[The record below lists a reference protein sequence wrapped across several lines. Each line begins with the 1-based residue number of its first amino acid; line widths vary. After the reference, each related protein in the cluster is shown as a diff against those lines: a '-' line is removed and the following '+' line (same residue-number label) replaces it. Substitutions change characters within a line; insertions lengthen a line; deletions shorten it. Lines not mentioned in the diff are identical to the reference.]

1 MCLFVTSSF
10 DGTANLY
17 NLHSARLIRTFRHP
31 TLAPIYSVLL
41 AQNPLA
47 ICAFFSRE
55 DNLWNSFSIN
65 GSHLTD
71 LSRLSGQERAHNQ
84 RVLTEDC
91 SHVISPQVVKDSY
104 HMDKLVYGTEKGYIV
119 LRMLPSMLRFR
130 RLQVST
136 EHPVLTVIVSPD
148 RRFLHV
154 GCGDGGLIVITER
167 GGSSSSSNSG
177 SSQQST
183 SSGSR

>member
-1 MCLFVTSSF
+1 MCLFVTGSF
-10 DGTANLY
+10 DGTVNLY
-17 NLHSARLIRTFRHP
+17 NLHSVKLMRSFSHP
-31 TLAPIYSVLL
+31 TLAPIYSVVL

-55 DNLWNSFSIN
+55 DHLWNSFSIN
-65 GSHLTD
+65 GKLLTD
-71 LSRLSGQERAHNQ
+71 LSKLTNRQERTTNQ

-91 SHVISPQVVKDSY
+91 SHVISPQVIKDSY

-130 RLQVST
+130 RLQVSNDL
-136 EHPVLTVIVSPD
+136 PVLTVLVSPD

-154 GCGDGGLIVITER
+154 GCGDGGLIVI
-167 GGSSSSSNSG
+167 
-177 SSQQST
+177 QAK
-183 SSGSR
+183 

>member
-1 MCLFVTSSF
+1 MCLFITSSF

-17 NLHSARLIRTFRHP
+17 NLHSIKLIRSFRHP

-71 LSRLSGQERAHNQ
+71 LSRLHGQEKQHNQ
-84 RVLTEDC
+84 RVLSEDC
-91 SHVISPQVVKDSY
+91 DHVISPQVVKDSL

-119 LRMLPSMLRFR
+119 LRMLPSMIRFK

-136 EHPVLTVIVSPD
+136 EYPVLTVIVSPD

-167 GGSSSSSNSG
+167 G
-177 SSQQST
+177 T
-183 SSGSR
+183 SS

>member
-1 MCLFVTSSF
+1 
-10 DGTANLY
+10 
-17 NLHSARLIRTFRHP
+17 
-31 TLAPIYSVLL
+31 
-41 AQNPLA
+41 
-47 ICAFFSRE
+47 
-55 DNLWNSFSIN
+55 
-65 GSHLTD
+65 
-71 LSRLSGQERAHNQ
+71 
-84 RVLTEDC
+84 VLTEDC

-104 HMDKLVYGTEKGYIV
+104 HMDKLVYGTEKGQIV

-167 GGSSSSSNSG
+167 GSSGSSSSSHGSSSQHSTNSG
-177 SSQQST
+177 TRNHQQST
-183 SSGSR
+183 QNQLTTQSSAQSQAPSYGSIAATTSQGSISKTSSNPAQQ